1 MIEDKTHK
9 VLTLIALLM
18 ITALLITLAMIS
30 LFSEQVEVVY
40 TVMLYIL
47 AAVSVGVSIL
57 YVIVE
62 FD

>member
-40 TVMLYIL
+40 TVMLYVL
-47 AAVSVGVSIL
+47 AAISVGVSIL

>member
-40 TVMLYIL
+40 TAMLYIL

>member
-1 MIEDKTHK
+1 MIEDKVHK

>member
-40 TVMLYIL
+40 TVMLYVL
-47 AAVSVGVSIL
+47 AAISVAVSII
-57 YVIVE
+57 YIIV
-62 FD
+62 

>member
-18 ITALLITLAMIS
+18 ITALLITLAIIS

-47 AAVSVGVSIL
+47 AAVSVGMSIL

>member
-9 VLTLIALLM
+9 ILTLIALLM

-40 TVMLYIL
+40 TVMLYVL

-57 YVIVE
+57 YVIIE

>member
-1 MIEDKTHK
+1 MIEDKVHK

-18 ITALLITLAMIS
+18 ITALLIALAMIS

>member
-40 TVMLYIL
+40 TVMLYVL

>member
-18 ITALLITLAMIS
+18 ITALLITLAIIS

-47 AAVSVGVSIL
+47 AAVSVGMSIL
-57 YVIVE
+57 YAIVE